1 MDYNP
6 IFQKD
11 VRKKKEQPRGAWVA
25 PTRGNC
31 IWMVAHYKRCQ

>member
-11 VRKKKEQPRGAWVA
+11 VRKKKSNHAERGLPQLGVIAFGW
-25 PTRGNC
+25 
-31 IWMVAHYKRCQ
+31 